1 MNPFLNSE
9 FTISWA
15 TLTPDSLPGAVEE
28 VLTTASQ
35 EIDAI
40 ATATETPTYENTLMR
55 LESATEAVGNT
66 WGKAAHLLSVADS
79 KEMRKVYGEWLPRV
93 SDFFSG
99 IPLNEKLWQRIQC
112 LAQTIDPDSLS
123 PAQRRHLEETVADF
137 EEDGAALP
145 ADQKKRLR
153 EINARLASLTRNYGE
168 NVLDA
173 TNAWELLI
181 EKEEDLAGLPDR
193 AREAAR
199 DRAREKEMG
208 SEEKP
213 VWRFT
218 LHQPSLE
225 PFLTY
230 LESDTLRRKMWEGAS
245 SVGREEPHNNR
256 PVVDEILALREEKAH
271 LLGRQSFADLVL
283 KRRMAKSGDEAL
295 AFIEDL
301 FERSEEAFRREAREL
316 EDFKASRTSGS
327 QTPLEPWE
335 LIYWAEKQRQAEYDF
350 DEEALRPY
358 FPIDRVLNGLFSLA
372 EKVFGLTIEEQA
384 SFYRNS
390 PDEPAGEGA
399 EVWHPEVRFYELRQT
414 DTNTHLGSFYADW
427 HPRESKRG
435 GAWFNSLLTG
445 GPKTDED
452 GKQIREPHLGVICGN
467 LTPSGKDG
475 PALLTHR
482 EVETIFHEFG
492 HLLHHLL
499 GEVEVKSLN
508 GVNVAWDFVEL
519 PSQIMENWCWHRESL
534 DLFARHH
541 ETGEPIPEDLFRKM
555 TDARR
560 FRAASAMVRQLQF
573 AKLDLEL
580 HHHYERYPT
589 KTRDEVLAQN
599 LTPYQIPTATRQP
612 LMLYRFSHLFSSP
625 TGYAAGYY
633 SYKWAEVLDADAF
646 TRFQMEGLF
655 NRNVG
660 RQFVDKI
667 LSQGNRADPMDLYRD
682 FMGRKPE
689 LLPLLK
695 RSGLA

>member
-1 MNPFLNSE
+1 MNPFLDSE
-9 FTISWA
+9 FTISWSA
-15 TLTPDSLPGAVEE
+15 LTPDRLPEAMED
-28 VLTTASQ
+28 VLQSASS
-35 EIDAI
+35 EIETI
-40 ATATETPTYENTLMR
+40 STATDAPTYENTLAH
-55 LESATEAVGNT
+55 LERATEMVGNA

-79 KEMRKVYGEWLPRV
+79 KELRKVYGEWLPKV

-99 IPLNEKLWQRIQC
+99 IPLNEKLWNRVQAFAKNGDTQV
-112 LAQTIDPDSLS
+112 LS
-123 PAQRRHLEETVADF
+123 PVQQRHLEETVADF
-137 EEDGAALP
+137 KEAGAALP
-145 ADQKKRLR
+145 TEKKQRLR
-153 EINARLASLTRNYGE
+153 GINARLASLTRSYGE

-181 EKEEDLAGLPDR
+181 DQEEYLAGLPAR

-199 DRAREKEMG
+199 ERAREKG
-208 SEEKP
+208 LGKKGKP

-245 SVGREEPHNNR
+245 SVGQTEAHDNR
-256 PVVDEILALREEKAH
+256 PLVDEILALREEKTQ
-271 LLGRQSFADLVL
+271 LLGRKSFADLVL

-295 AFIEDL
+295 TFIEDL
-301 FERSEEAFRREAREL
+301 FARSEKAFRDEAREL
-316 EDFKASRTSGS
+316 ESFKASQTSGTHS
-327 QTPLEPWE
+327 PLEPWE
-335 LIYWAEKQRQAEYDF
+335 IIYWAEKQRKAEYDF
-350 DEEALRPY
+350 DEEALRPF
-358 FPIDRVLNGLFSLA
+358 FPIDRVLQGLFTLA
-372 EKVFGLTIEEQA
+372 EKVFGLEIEEKA
-384 SFYRNS
+384 SFYRSS
-390 PDEPAGEGA
+390 PDEPVGEGA
-399 EVWHPEVRFYELRQT
+399 EVWHPDVRFYELRQA
-414 DTNTHLGSFYADW
+414 DTNAHLGSFYADW

-445 GPKTDED
+445 GPKTEGN
-452 GKQIREPHLGVICGN
+452 GKKIRAPHLGVICGN

-534 DLFARHH
+534 DLFARHF

-555 TDARR
+555 TNARR

-580 HHHYERYPT
+580 HHHHGHYPA
-589 KTRDEVLAQN
+589 KTRDDILAQT
-599 LTPYQIPTATRQP
+599 LAPYQIPTATRQP

-646 TRFQMEGLF
+646 TRFQMEGIF
-655 NRNVG
+655 NRDVG
-660 RQFVDKI
+660 RQFVEKI
-667 LSQGNRADPMDLYRD
+667 LSKGNSADPMDLYRD